1 MICIAVRLTP
11 RQTSS
16 AGRPPKILPAVRF
29 KAHSTQGPPLGGRF
43 SRNPVHR
50 SDSAGVQGLGTS
62 SPRGLRQ
69 EADLHAPI
77 CHVTDYSYFCTMSY
91 TSLTYHLVFGTYR
104 RMPVI
109 NHEHEKELYKYM
121 FDYSSAH
128 GIYVRRIGGMPDH
141 VHILCD
147 IPAKIAV
154 ASFVQTLKAE
164 SSKFMQVN
172 SHFPAWTTWAEGYG
186 AFSVDASSRETK
198 RKYI

>member
-1 MICIAVRLTP
+1 
-11 RQTSS
+11 
-16 AGRPPKILPAVRF
+16 
-29 KAHSTQGPPLGGRF
+29 
-43 SRNPVHR
+43 
-50 SDSAGVQGLGTS
+50 
-62 SPRGLRQ
+62 
-69 EADLHAPI
+69 
-77 CHVTDYSYFCTMSY
+77 MSY

-109 NHEHEKELYKYM
+109 DHEHEKELYKYM

-172 SHFPAWTTWAEGYG
+172 GHFPAWTTWAEGYG
-186 AFSVDASSRETK
+186 AFSVDASSRETR
-198 RKYI
+198 RKYIMNQKEHHRKCSFADEFRELLLEYGLTEIEKILGDKR